1 MIISND
7 AEKAFDKMQHAF
19 MLKKKKT
26 LKKEEIK
33 PDKRHLQSKL

>member
-19 MLKKKKT
+19 MLKKKNSQKGRNKT
-26 LKKEEIK
+26 
-33 PDKRHLQSKL
+33 